1 MKKELTIDGRT
12 LALNANAA
20 TPVRYRMTF
29 GSDLIT
35 QLSGVTKETPG
46 FEDIVTQMAY
56 IMNRQAEGDVSALS
70 FEDYLN
76 WLEGFD
82 DPMTFINVSS
92 DIINFYLSNV
102 KTGSKPKNAKGPRT
116 AK

>member
-29 GSDLIT
+29 GSDLISE
-35 QLSGVTKETPG
+35 LSGVNKDNTD
-46 FEDIVTQMAY
+46 FEDVVTQMTY
-56 IMNRQAEGDVSALS
+56 VMNKQAEGDVSALS
-70 FEDYLN
+70 FEDYLL

-82 DPMTFINVSS
+82 DPMTFVNVASE
-92 DIINFYLSNV
+92 IISFYLSNV